1 MKTFVIASA
10 CWIVAGIGQV
20 SAADPASQ
28 LFGRWRSA
36 ETSQGGL
43 GVVVEFRPGQ
53 NYRWSPSPI
62 VSSSYQRS
70 GDQLS
75 LEVSDRGG
83 RTTRISYKIEKLAER
98 ELVLS
103 HEKGRMELKRTGA
116 IADPKNLLLGGW
128 AGPYPAKQFDI
139 EQHIYFYPDGTHLF
153 TLPIRWQVGQFSIR
167 NGQITM
173 TQTGQ
178 TAWQG
183 PVEQNGNE
191 VTLPSAA
198 TGKPLKFLRY

>member
-1 MKTFVIASA
+1 MASA
-10 CWIVAGIGQV
+10 FWIVAGIGRV

-28 LFGRWRSA
+28 LFGRWRSVEA
-36 ETSQGGL
+36 SRGGL
-43 GVVVEFRPGQ
+43 GMVVEFRPGQ

-70 GDQLS
+70 GEQLTF
-75 LEVSDRGG
+75 EVADRGG
-83 RTTRISYKIEKLAER
+83 RTTRMAYKIEKLADR

-103 HEKGRMELKRTGA
+103 HDKYRLELKRTGP
-116 IADPKNLLLGGW
+116 IPDPKNLLLGGW
-128 AGPYPAKQFDI
+128 SGPYPAGGLDMD
-139 EQHIYFYPDGTHLF
+139 QHLYFYPDGTHLF

-178 TAWQG
+178 SAWQG
-183 PVEQNGNE
+183 PVDQHGNQ

-198 TGKPLKFLRY
+198 TGRPLKFLRY